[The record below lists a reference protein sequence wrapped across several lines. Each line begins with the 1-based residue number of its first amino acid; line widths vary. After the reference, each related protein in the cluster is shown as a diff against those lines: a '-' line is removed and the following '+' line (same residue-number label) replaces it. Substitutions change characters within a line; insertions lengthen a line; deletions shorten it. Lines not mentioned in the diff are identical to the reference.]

1 MTRNI
6 KPLQRDWVET
16 RVMSSSVGPSPL
28 PHSVCLLLATS
39 NISRH
44 MNTRDK
50 KKRKRISQRVRGLE
64 KTAKSLSHELI
75 LALTELQNRT
85 TAAHGRKANNSGIVN
100 ALSTA
105 LSGLSTGVEHYD
117 NTPGTS
123 APDATPLCPSEQPNQ
138 TTTRPKSVS
147 QHKENDSSISSVM
160 IGLLSPD
167 SSSPSWISWRVLKSI
182 DSSSGQRHTLD
193 SGVPNSL
200 ICSGWQITFSTCM
213 EGL

>member
-1 MTRNI
+1 
-6 KPLQRDWVET
+6 
-16 RVMSSSVGPSPL
+16 
-28 PHSVCLLLATS
+28 
-39 NISRH
+39 
-44 MNTRDK
+44 MNARDK

-64 KTAKSLSHELI
+64 KTAESLSHGLI

-100 ALSTA
+100 VLSTA

-147 QHKENDSSISSVM
+147 QHKGTKLEAAKQNDDVVTENDSSISSVM

-193 SGVPNSL
+193 
-200 ICSGWQITFSTCM
+200 
-213 EGL
+213 